1 MSAASGAET
10 DRLLALAISQHRAG
24 QLAEAERT
32 YRQILARDPGN
43 ADSFHLLGIIA
54 HQRGEHEQ
62 AVDLIGRAIAR
73 KPFAPFHYNLGLAL
87 AALNRTAEA
96 ATQFEKAIALNPNYA
111 EAHASLG
118 DARRD
123 QGRLEPALA
132 SYERAAAL
140 KPSAE
145 NENKAGATLLRLG
158 RIAEAVARCE
168 RAAAMNPALA
178 EAQTNLA
185 RAYLGAGRLV
195 EATASAVRALELRET
210 LQAKSLFVQCVRNTR
225 ASGEI
230 SRLRG
235 LILRGLTEP
244 WGRPDELVPV
254 AMSILMRD
262 DALREIVARAA
273 AAWPQRLPADDVLNE
288 SLLSAFGD
296 PLMHAVLEV
305 AANVDLAFEQ
315 FLTGV
320 RRAVL
325 EKALSAPADEPIDER
340 MLRFSSALARQC
352 FVNEYVF
359 SLAPGESAE
368 VGTLRDLLEHE
379 LVSGGAVS
387 PLRAVALG
395 CYLPLGT
402 LGAADGLL
410 MQAWPD
416 CVAGLLAQQVREP
429 RQEQAL
435 RAAMPRLTDIADDV
449 SLKVREMYEEN
460 PYPRWVKTAP
470 TEEPTS
476 LDAFLRSHFPLVS
489 RDPERKT
496 TLDILLAGCGTGRQ
510 AVEMAQRFTGA
521 NVLAIDLSLASLG
534 YAKRKAQE
542 LGLTNVAFAQ
552 ADILKLGRLDRSF
565 DLIESS
571 GVLHHLDDPWAGWRV
586 LLSLLRPGG
595 HMRVGLYSELGRPGV
610 IAGRA
615 LVAERGYCAD
625 PEGIRQFRETLIAGN
640 FGPPLGDLITKAR
653 DFFTTSELR
662 DLVFHVREHRMT
674 IPQIAD
680 FLRENRLQFL
690 GFELD
695 PEVSRNYRARFP
707 DDRAMTNLEH
717 WHAFETANPG
727 AFYYT
732 YQFWVRGPCANT

>member
-1 MSAASGAET
+1 MAAAPGAET
-10 DRLLALAISQHRAG
+10 DRLLALAIDQHRAG

-32 YRQILARDPGN
+32 YRQILTADPGN
-43 ADSFHLLGIIA
+43 ADSLHLLGIIA
-54 HQRGEHEQ
+54 HQRGEHEI

-73 KPFAPFHYNLGLAL
+73 KPFAPFHYNCGLAL
-87 AALNRTAEA
+87 AALGRAAEA
-96 ATQFEKAIALNPNYA
+96 GAQFEKAIGLNPSYA

-118 DARRD
+118 DALRD

-132 SYERAAAL
+132 CYQRAAAL

-145 NENKAGATLLRLG
+145 NENKAGATLLTLG
-158 RIAEAVARCE
+158 RFADAIARCE
-168 RAAAMNPALA
+168 RAAAMNPALF

-185 RAYLGAGRLV
+185 RAHLAAGRPV
-195 EATASAVRALELRET
+195 EAMAWAVRALEQRET
-210 LQAKSLFVQCVRNTR
+210 LEAKTLLVQCVRNTR
-225 ASGEI
+225 ASGETGH
-230 SRLRG
+230 LRG

-262 DALREIVARAA
+262 EALREIVARAA
-273 AAWPQRLPADDVLNE
+273 AAWPQRLPADDALSA
-288 SLLSAFGD
+288 SLLPAFGD

-315 FLTGV
+315 FLTSA

-325 EKALSAPADEPIDER
+325 ERALNAADEPVDER
-340 MLRFSSALARQC
+340 MLRFLCALARQC

-359 SLAPGESAE
+359 FCTPEE
-368 VGTLRDLLEHE
+368 QRDVEKLRGLLE
-379 LVSGGAVS
+379 GALAS
-387 PLRAVALG
+387 AASLPPLWPIAVAS
-395 CYLPLGT
+395 YLPLGS
-402 LGAADGLL
+402 LAAADALL
-410 MQAWPD
+410 ARTWPD
-416 CVAGLLAQQVREP
+416 CVDQLMTQQISEP
-429 RQEQAL
+429 RDEQAL
-435 RAAMPRLTDIADDV
+435 RASMPRLSEIAGDI

-470 TEEPTS
+470 TEGAQS
-476 LDAFLRSHFPLVS
+476 LDAFLRGHFPLIS

-510 AVEMAQRFTGA
+510 AVEMAQRFAGA
-521 NVLAIDLSLASLG
+521 KVLAIDLSLASLG
-534 YAKRKAQE
+534 YAKRKTQE
-542 LGLTNVAFAQ
+542 VGLGNIEFGQ
-552 ADILKLGRLDRSF
+552 ADILKLGQLGRSF

-595 HMRVGLYSELGRPGV
+595 YMRVGLYSELGRPGV
-610 IAGRA
+610 IAGRV
-615 LVAERGYCAD
+615 LVAERGYQGD
-625 PEGIRQFRETLIAGN
+625 PQGIRQFRETLIAGN

-695 PEVSRNYRARFP
+695 PEVARNYRARYP
-707 DDRAMTNLEH
+707 DDPAMTNLEH
-717 WHAFETANPG
+717 WHVFETANPD

-732 YQFWVRGPCANT
+732 YQFWVRGPCASI